1 MPSHEEMDEI
11 SKQVEAAGCAM
22 NAQLNS
28 AKNTYFF
35 FFDDKKYVINIQHA
49 QVRIIFAKRILFLG
63 MYLQWYRV
71 AYTFTEATKR

>member
-35 FFDDKKYVINIQHA
+35 FFDDKKYVVDALN
-49 QVRIIFAKRILFLG
+49 
-63 MYLQWYRV
+63 
-71 AYTFTEATKR
+71 